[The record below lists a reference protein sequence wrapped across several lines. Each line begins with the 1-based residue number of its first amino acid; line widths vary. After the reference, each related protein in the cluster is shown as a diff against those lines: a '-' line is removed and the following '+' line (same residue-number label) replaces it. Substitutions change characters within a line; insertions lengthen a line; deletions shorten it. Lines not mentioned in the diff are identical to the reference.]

1 MNYKKRLIC
10 AVCLLSAFVIF
21 TALVCCVDVKAV
33 GADNTNVGFAGLNM
47 YVHRL
52 TGVHLG
58 LYYLTDWLS
67 LVPLGAVPFFAAV
80 GLIQWI
86 RRKSLLK
93 VDRSLLALGAL
104 YALAGAV
111 YLLFESFA
119 INYRPILIDGALE
132 SSYPSSTTMLVLC
145 VVPFSASYI
154 AARVKNKTFK
164 RIVSVMANSFTALM
178 IIARLVSGVHWF
190 TDIVGAVLAGLS
202 LVMLCR
208 YIGEAEDE
216 KAE

>member
-104 YALAGAV
+104 YVLAGAV

-132 SSYPSSTTMLVLC
+132 SSYPSSTTLLVLC

-154 AARVKNKTFK
+154 AAHARMWRPCATSS
-164 RIVSVMANSFTALM
+164 RITAMGRPAIMQVWRKGNGLPIRTVFSM
-178 IIARLVSGVHWF
+178 IELP
-190 TDIVGAVLAGLS
+190 
-202 LVMLCR
+202 
-208 YIGEAEDE
+208 
-216 KAE
+216 

>member
-1 MNYKKRLIC
+1 MNNKKRLIC

-58 LYYLTDWLS
+58 LYHLTDWLS
-67 LVPLGAVPFFAAV
+67 LVSLGAVPFFAAV

-104 YALAGAV
+104 YVLAGAV

-132 SSYPSSTTMLVLC
+132 SSYPSSTTLLVLC

-164 RIVSVMANSFTALM
+164 RMIAVMANSFTALM
-178 IIARLVSGVHWF
+178 IIVRLVSGVHWF
-190 TDIVGAVLAGLS
+190 TDIVGAVLAGLL

>member
-1 MNYKKRLIC
+1 MDNKKRLIG
-10 AVCLLSAFVIF
+10 AVCLISAFVIF

-58 LYYLTDWLS
+58 LYHLTDWLS
-67 LVPLGAVPFFAAV
+67 LVPLGVVASLAAM

-104 YALAGAV
+104 YVLAGAA
-111 YLLFESFA
+111 YLLFEGIV
-119 INYRPILIDGALE
+119 INYRPILIDGVLE

-145 VVPFSASYI
+145 VVPFSAAYI
-154 AARVKNKTFK
+154 AARVKNKIFK
-164 RIVSVMANSFTALM
+164 GMIAVMSNSFTALM
-178 IIARLVSGVHWF
+178 IIARVVSGVHWF

>member
-1 MNYKKRLIC
+1 MNNKNRLTC

-67 LVPLGAVPFFAAV
+67 LVPLAAVPSFAAV

-93 VDRSLLALGAL
+93 VDRSLLVLGAL
-104 YALAGAV
+104 YVLAGAV
-111 YLLFESFA
+111 FLLFESFV

-132 SSYPSSTTMLVLC
+132 SSYPSSTTLLVLC

-164 RIVSVMANSFTALM
+164 RMIAVMANSFTALM

-190 TDIVGAVLAGLS
+190 TDIVGAVLAGIS

-208 YIGEAEDE
+208 YIEEAEDE
-216 KAE
+216 KVE